1 MSAPAILTL
10 SVSETAKLLGVSRNG
25 AYEAIAKGE
34 LPSIRVG
41 RRLLVPRV
49 ALERMLD
56 VEVPTRNVQGGW
68 KREGPCQQ

>member
-1 MSAPAILTL
+1 MPIPEVLTL
-10 SVSETAKLLGVSRNG
+10 TVAETAELLRLSRNG

-41 RRLLVPRV
+41 RRLLVPRL

-56 VEVPTRNVQGGW
+56 VQVPRASSDLR
-68 KREGPCQQ
+68 KA